1 MNSRHRAPANGVGR
15 PPGPRHLICLLSIAL
30 SVTACTS
37 DRIPSRGL
45 GEGGRDR
52 GSPSSHGGGGPPWA
66 AMIPIVAI
74 TGLALLDQILTR
86 TPDTDLAK
94 DLKEHGPQLPTRF
107 SLSAFNVVGFVNGGW
122 PMAIAYQSERATQV
136 SIKVTAV
143 FAFLLAAL
151 DAALLNWAWKVLIN
165 RGES

>member
-1 MNSRHRAPANGVGR
+1 
-15 PPGPRHLICLLSIAL
+15 
-30 SVTACTS
+30 
-37 DRIPSRGL
+37 
-45 GEGGRDR
+45 
-52 GSPSSHGGGGPPWA
+52 
-66 AMIPIVAI
+66 MIPIVAI